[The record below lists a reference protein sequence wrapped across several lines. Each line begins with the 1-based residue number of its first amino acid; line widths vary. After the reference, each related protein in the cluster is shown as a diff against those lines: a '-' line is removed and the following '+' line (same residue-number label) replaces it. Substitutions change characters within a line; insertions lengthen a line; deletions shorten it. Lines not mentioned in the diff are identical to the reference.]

1 MNILILKLA
10 LAPII
15 IGSASLAG
23 RKWGPA
29 VSGWIVGLPLT
40 SGPVA
45 FILAVS
51 HDTTFAFGAIRG
63 TLSGGFSLI
72 AFCLTYAWLARK
84 FNWVVTALGSM
95 LVFTGMT
102 ALLQNIDLPLIPLF
116 FAIVFVILFGLL
128 LMPIQAEFEPS
139 QSTPSRWDIPARV
152 LVGTGFILLL
162 TGIAPYIGPRL
173 TGLLTTIPLYAGIL
187 TIFAHRQHGHAGA
200 NSVLRGLILG
210 LFSFAGFYL
219 VLGLLI
225 QNTSL
230 AVSFGASILSA
241 LIVQGLTLLIL
252 QKAHQQNQLQDV

>member
-1 MNILILKLA
+1 MNILILKLV
-10 LAPII
+10 LAPVI

-45 FILAVS
+45 FILAIS

-72 AFCLTYAWLARK
+72 AFCLTYAWLAKK
-84 FNWVVTALGSM
+84 FNWIITALGSM
-95 LVFTGMT
+95 FVFAGMT
-102 ALLQNIDLPLIPLF
+102 ALLQNIDLPFIPLF
-116 FAIVFVILFGLL
+116 FAIVSVIFIGLW
-128 LMPIQAEFEPS
+128 LMPKQTELEVS
-139 QSTPSRWDIPARV
+139 QSTPSKWDIPARI
-152 LVGTGFILLL
+152 LIGTSFILLM

-187 TIFAHRQHGHAGA
+187 TIFAHRHHGHAGA
-200 NSVLRGLILG
+200 NSVLRGLIFG
-210 LFSFAGFYL
+210 LFAFAGFYL

-230 AVSFGASILSA
+230 LISFSAATLSA
-241 LIVQGLTLLIL
+241 LVVQGITLLII
-252 QKAHQQNQLQDV
+252 QKIHH

>member
-1 MNILILKLA
+1 MNILILKLV
-10 LAPII
+10 LAPVI

-45 FILAVS
+45 FILALS

-84 FNWVVTALGSM
+84 FNWIITALASM
-95 LVFTGMT
+95 SVFAGMT
-102 ALLQNIDLPLIPLF
+102 TLLQNMDISFIPLF
-116 FAIVFVILFGLL
+116 CAIILVIVIGLW
-128 LMPIQAEFEPS
+128 LMPKQVELEVSRSAPS
-139 QSTPSRWDIPARV
+139 QWDIPARI
-152 LVGTGFILLL
+152 LVGTSFILLM
-162 TGIAPYIGPRL
+162 TGIAPHIGPRL

-225 QNTSL
+225 QNTNL
-230 AVSFGASILSA
+230 LISFSATTLSA
-241 LIVQGLTLLIL
+241 LIVQGATLLVL
-252 QKAHQQNQLQDV
+252 QKTHRAI

>member
-1 MNILILKLA
+1 MNILILKLV
-10 LAPII
+10 LAPVI

-45 FILAVS
+45 FILAIS
-51 HDTTFAFGAIRG
+51 HDTAFAFGAIRG

-84 FNWVVTALGSM
+84 FNWVITTFGSII
-95 LVFTGMT
+95 VFAGMT
-102 ALLQNIDLPLIPLF
+102 TLLQNIDIPFIPLF
-116 FAIVFVILFGLL
+116 FAIVLVILIGLQ
-128 LMPIQAEFEPS
+128 LMPKQTELEVRQTTPS
-139 QSTPSRWDIPARV
+139 QWDIPARI
-152 LVGTGFILLL
+152 LVGTSFILLM

-173 TGLLTTIPLYAGIL
+173 TGLFTTIPLYAGIL
-187 TIFAHRQHGHAGA
+187 TIFAHRHHGHAGA
-200 NSVLRGLILG
+200 NSVLHGLILG

-219 VLGLLI
+219 VLGFLI

-230 AVSFGASILSA
+230 FISFGLATLSA
-241 LIVQGLTLLIL
+241 LIVQGATLLII
-252 QKAHQQNQLQDV
+252 QKMHTEN

>member
-1 MNILILKLA
+1 MNILILKLV
-10 LAPII
+10 LAPVI

-29 VSGWIVGLPLT
+29 GSGWIVGLPLT

-72 AFCLTYAWLARK
+72 AFCLTYAWLAKK
-84 FNWVVTALGSM
+84 FNWIIAIFSSLF
-95 LVFTGMT
+95 VFAGMT
-102 ALLQNIDLPLIPLF
+102 AFLQNIDIPFLQLF
-116 FAIVFVILFGLL
+116 FVIILVILIGLQ
-128 LMPIQAEFEPS
+128 LMPKEAELELN
-139 QSTPSRWDIPARV
+139 QSTPGKWDLPARI
-152 LVGTGFILLL
+152 LVGTSFILLM

-173 TGLLTTIPLYAGIL
+173 TGLLTTIPLYVSIL
-187 TIFAHRQHGHAGA
+187 TVFAHRHHGPASA

-225 QNTSL
+225 QHTSL
-230 AVSFGASILSA
+230 LVSFSSAILSA
-241 LIVQGLTLLIL
+241 LIVQGATLLVI
-252 QKAHQQNQLQDV
+252 QKSHSH

>member
-1 MNILILKLA
+1 MNILILKLV
-10 LAPII
+10 LAPVI

-45 FILAVS
+45 FILAIS

-72 AFCLTYAWLARK
+72 AFCLTYAWLARR
-84 FNWVVTALGSM
+84 FNWVITALGSIS
-95 LVFTGMT
+95 VFAGMT
-102 ALLQNIDLPLIPLF
+102 TLLQNIDLPYIPLF
-116 FAIVFVILFGLL
+116 FAIMLVIVIGLW
-128 LMPIQAEFEPS
+128 LMPKQVELEVS
-139 QSTPSRWDIPARV
+139 QSTPSQWDIPARI
-152 LVGTGFILLL
+152 LIGTSFILLM

-187 TIFAHRQHGHAGA
+187 TIFAHRHHGHAGA

-230 AVSFGASILSA
+230 LISFSAATLSA
-241 LIVQGLTLLIL
+241 LVVQGATLLIL
-252 QKAHQQNQLQDV
+252 QKTHRTI

>member
-1 MNILILKLA
+1 MNILILKLV
-10 LAPII
+10 LAPVI

-23 RKWGPA
+23 RKWGHT

-51 HDTTFAFGAIRG
+51 HDKAFAFGAIKG

-84 FNWVVTALGSM
+84 FNWTITTLGSI
-95 LVFTGMT
+95 LIFAGMT
-102 ALLQNIDLPLIPLF
+102 TLLQKMDIPYIPLF
-116 FAIVFVILFGLL
+116 FAVVLVILLGLR
-128 LMPIQAEFEPS
+128 LMPKQTELALSE
-139 QSTPSRWDIPARV
+139 STPGKWDIPTRI
-152 LVGTGFILLL
+152 LVGTSFILLM

-187 TIFAHRQHGHAGA
+187 TIFAHRHHGHAGA
-200 NSVLRGLILG
+200 NSVLHGLILG

-230 AVSFGASILSA
+230 LISFGLATLSA
-241 LIVQGLTLLIL
+241 LVVQGTTLLVI
-252 QKAHQQNQLQDV
+252 QKTHYQN

>member
-1 MNILILKLA
+1 MNILILKLV
-10 LAPII
+10 LAPVI

-45 FILAVS
+45 FILAIS
-51 HDTTFAFGAIRG
+51 HDTAFAFGAIRG

-84 FNWVVTALGSM
+84 FNWAVTALGSM
-95 LVFTGMT
+95 FVFAGMT
-102 ALLQNIDLPLIPLF
+102 ALLQNIDLPFLPLF
-116 FAIVFVILFGLL
+116 FAIVSVIFIGLW
-128 LMPIQAEFEPS
+128 LMPKQTELEIN
-139 QSTPSRWDIPARV
+139 QSTPGKWDIPARI
-152 LVGTGFILLL
+152 LVGTSFILLM

-187 TIFAHRQHGHAGA
+187 TIFAHRHHGHAGA
-200 NSVLRGLILG
+200 NSVLRGLIFG
-210 LFSFAGFYL
+210 LFAFAGFYL

-225 QNTSL
+225 QNISL
-230 AVSFGASILSA
+230 LLSFGLATLSA
-241 LIVQGLTLLIL
+241 LVVQGTTLLII
-252 QKAHQQNQLQDV
+252 QRTHHWN

>member
-1 MNILILKLA
+1 MNILILKLV
-10 LAPII
+10 LAPVI

-45 FILAVS
+45 FILAIS

-72 AFCLTYAWLARK
+72 AFCLTYAWLARR
-84 FNWVVTALGSM
+84 FNWVITALGSIS
-95 LVFTGMT
+95 VFAGMT
-102 ALLQNIDLPLIPLF
+102 TLLQNIDLPYIPLF
-116 FAIVFVILFGLL
+116 FAIMLVIVIGLW
-128 LMPIQAEFEPS
+128 LMPKQVELEVS
-139 QSTPSRWDIPARV
+139 QSTPSQWDIPARI
-152 LVGTGFILLL
+152 LIGTSFILLM

-187 TIFAHRQHGHAGA
+187 TIFAHRHHGHAGA

-230 AVSFGASILSA
+230 LISFSAATLSA
-241 LIVQGLTLLIL
+241 LVVQGATLLVL
-252 QKAHQQNQLQDV
+252 QKTHRTI

>member
-1 MNILILKLA
+1 MNILILKLV

-29 VSGWIVGLPLT
+29 VSGWVVGLPLT

-45 FILAVS
+45 FILAIS

-72 AFCLTYAWLARK
+72 AFCFTYAWLARK
-84 FNWVVTALGSM
+84 FNWAITTLGSL
-95 LVFTGMT
+95 LVFAGMT
-102 ALLQNIDLPLIPLF
+102 AILQNKDLPLLPLF
-116 FAIVFVILFGLL
+116 FAIVFVILIGLK
-128 LMPIQAEFEPS
+128 LMPKPGELELS
-139 QSTPSRWDIPARV
+139 QSTPSQWDIPARI
-152 LVGTGFILLL
+152 LVGTSFILLM

-187 TIFAHRQHGHAGA
+187 TIFAHRHHGHAGA
-200 NSVLRGLILG
+200 NSVLHGLILG
-210 LFSFAGFYL
+210 LFSFTGFYL
-219 VLGLLI
+219 ALGLLI

-230 AVSFGASILSA
+230 LVSFGIATVSA
-241 LIVQGLTLLIL
+241 LLVQGVTLLII
-252 QKAHQQNQLQDV
+252 QRSPSQN

>member
-1 MNILILKLA
+1 MNILILKLV
-10 LAPII
+10 LAPVI

-84 FNWVVTALGSM
+84 FNWIISALGSV
-95 LVFTGMT
+95 LIFAGMIT
-102 ALLQNIDLPLIPLF
+102 FLQNMDIAYIPLF
-116 FAIVFVILFGLL
+116 FMIVLVILIGLQ
-128 LMPIQAEFEPS
+128 LMPKQIELELS
-139 QSTPSRWDIPARV
+139 QSTPGKWDIPARI
-152 LVGTGFILLL
+152 LIGTSFILLM
-162 TGIAPYIGPRL
+162 TSIAPYIGPRL

-187 TIFAHRQHGHAGA
+187 TIFAHRHHGHAGA

-230 AVSFGASILSA
+230 LVSFGLATLSA
-241 LIVQGLTLLIL
+241 LVVQGTTLLII
-252 QKAHQQNQLQDV
+252 QRTHNQN

>member
-1 MNILILKLA
+1 MNILILKLV
-10 LAPII
+10 LAPVI

-45 FILAVS
+45 FILAIS

-84 FNWVVTALGSM
+84 FNWVISTLGSI
-95 LVFTGMT
+95 LIFAGMT
-102 ALLQNIDLPLIPLF
+102 TFLQNTDITFTPLF
-116 FAIVFVILFGLL
+116 FMVILVILFGLW
-128 LMPIQAEFEPS
+128 LMPKQTELGVR
-139 QSTPSRWDIPARV
+139 QSTPSQWDIPARI
-152 LVGTGFILLL
+152 LVGTSFILLM

-187 TIFAHRQHGHAGA
+187 TIFAHRHHGHAGA

-230 AVSFGASILSA
+230 LLSFGTATLSA
-241 LIVQGLTLLIL
+241 LIVQGTTLFII
-252 QKAHQQNQLQDV
+252 QKQNQHNS

>member
-1 MNILILKLA
+1 MNILILKLV

-15 IGSASLAG
+15 IGSARLAG

-51 HDTTFAFGAIRG
+51 HGTPFAFGAVRG

-84 FNWVVTALGSM
+84 FNWFVSALWSL

-102 ALLQNIDLPLIPLF
+102 ALLENVDLPLIPLF
-116 FAIVFVILFGLL
+116 FAIISVILIGLW
-128 LMPIQAEFEPS
+128 LMPKQAELEINE
-139 QSTPSRWDIPARV
+139 STPGRWDIIPARI
-152 LVGTGFILLL
+152 LVGTSFILLM

-210 LFSFAGFYL
+210 LFSFAGFYI
-219 VLGLLI
+219 VLGLLL

-230 AVSFGASILSA
+230 IVSFGAATVSA
-241 LIVQGLTLLIL
+241 LIVQGLTLLIM
-252 QKAHQQNQLQDV
+252 QTAKQHQA

>member
-1 MNILILKLA
+1 MNILILKLV
-10 LAPII
+10 LAPVI

-84 FNWVVTALGSM
+84 FNWAITALGSIS
-95 LVFTGMT
+95 VFAGMT
-102 ALLQNIDLPLIPLF
+102 TLLQNFDLPYIPLF
-116 FAIVFVILFGLL
+116 FAIVLVIVVGLW
-128 LMPIQAEFEPS
+128 LMPKQVELEVS
-139 QSTPSRWDIPARV
+139 QSTPSLWDIPARI
-152 LVGTGFILLL
+152 LVGTSFILLM

-187 TIFAHRQHGHAGA
+187 TIFAHRHHGHAGA
-200 NSVLRGLILG
+200 NSVLRGLIFG
-210 LFSFAGFYL
+210 LFAFAGFYL

-230 AVSFGASILSA
+230 LISFSAATLSA
-241 LIVQGLTLLIL
+241 LIVQGVTLLIL
-252 QKAHQQNQLQDV
+252 QKTHHAI

>member
-1 MNILILKLA
+1 MNILILKLV
-10 LAPII
+10 LAPVI

-45 FILAVS
+45 FILTLS

-72 AFCLTYAWLARK
+72 AFCLTYAWLARR
-84 FNWVVTALGSM
+84 FNWMITALGSIS
-95 LVFTGMT
+95 VFAGMT
-102 ALLQNIDLPLIPLF
+102 TLLQNIDLPFLPLF
-116 FAIVFVILFGLL
+116 FAIVLVIFIGLW
-128 LMPIQAEFEPS
+128 LMPKQTELEVS
-139 QSTPSRWDIPARV
+139 QSTPGKWDIPARI
-152 LVGTGFILLL
+152 LIGTSFILLM

-187 TIFAHRQHGHAGA
+187 TIFAHRHHGHAGA

-230 AVSFGASILSA
+230 LISFGAATLSA
-241 LIVQGLTLLIL
+241 AVVQGATLLVL
-252 QKAHQQNQLQDV
+252 QKTQHSI

>member
-1 MNILILKLA
+1 
-10 LAPII
+10 
-15 IGSASLAG
+15 
-23 RKWGPA
+23 
-29 VSGWIVGLPLT
+29 VGLPLT

-84 FNWVVTALGSM
+84 FNWIISALGSV
-95 LVFTGMT
+95 LIFAGMT
-102 ALLQNIDLPLIPLF
+102 TFLQNMDIAYIPLF
-116 FAIVFVILFGLL
+116 FMIVLVILIGLQ
-128 LMPIQAEFEPS
+128 LMPKQIELELS
-139 QSTPSRWDIPARV
+139 QSTPGKWDIPARI
-152 LVGTGFILLL
+152 LIGTSFILLM
-162 TGIAPYIGPRL
+162 TSIAPYIGPRL

-187 TIFAHRQHGHAGA
+187 TIFAHRHHGHAGA

-230 AVSFGASILSA
+230 LVSFGLATLSA
-241 LIVQGLTLLIL
+241 LVVQGTTLLII
-252 QKAHQQNQLQDV
+252 QRTHNQN

>member
-1 MNILILKLA
+1 MNILILKLV
-10 LAPII
+10 LAPVI

-45 FILAVS
+45 FILAIS
-51 HDTTFAFGAIRG
+51 HDKAFAFGAIRG

-84 FNWVVTALGSM
+84 FNWVVTAFASM
-95 LVFTGMT
+95 LVFSAMT
-102 ALLQNIDLPLIPLF
+102 ALLQNIDLPFIPLF
-116 FAIVFVILFGLL
+116 FAIILVIFMGLG
-128 LMPIQAEFEPS
+128 LMPKQDELGINE
-139 QSTPSRWDIPARV
+139 STPGAWDIPARI
-152 LVGTGFILLL
+152 LVGTGFILLM

-187 TIFAHRQHGHAGA
+187 TIFAHRHHGDAGA

-210 LFSFAGFYL
+210 LFSFAGFYI

-230 AVSFGASILSA
+230 IVSFGAAIFSA
-241 LIVQGLTLLIL
+241 LSVQGITLLIL
-252 QKAHQQNQLQDV
+252 QKSHPQI

>member
-1 MNILILKLA
+1 MNILILKLV
-10 LAPII
+10 LAPVI

-23 RKWGPA
+23 RKWGPT

-51 HDTTFAFGAIRG
+51 HNTVFAFGAIRG

-84 FNWVVTALGSM
+84 FNWVFTTIGSL
-95 LVFTGMT
+95 LVFASMT
-102 ALLQNIDLPLIPLF
+102 TLLQNIDIPFTPLF
-116 FAIVFVILFGLL
+116 FAIVLVIWLGLRF
-128 LMPIQAEFEPS
+128 MPKPTQLEPHQAAPS
-139 QSTPSRWDIPARV
+139 QWDIPARI
-152 LVGTGFILLL
+152 LVGTSFILLM

-187 TIFAHRQHGHAGA
+187 TIFAHRHQGHAGA

-219 VLGLLI
+219 VLGWLI
-225 QNTSL
+225 QTTSL
-230 AVSFGASILSA
+230 LVSFGLATLSA
-241 LIVQGLTLLIL
+241 LLVQGVTLLII
-252 QKAHQQNQLQDV
+252 QKTHR

>member
-1 MNILILKLA
+1 MNILILKLV
-10 LAPII
+10 LAPVI

-45 FILAVS
+45 FILAIS

-84 FNWVVTALGSM
+84 FNWGITTIGSI
-95 LVFTGMT
+95 LVFAGMT
-102 ALLQNIDLPLIPLF
+102 TLLQTMDIPFIPLF
-116 FAIVFVILFGLL
+116 FAITLVILIGLW
-128 LMPIQAEFEPS
+128 LMPNQTELEVS
-139 QSTPSRWDIPARV
+139 QSTPGTWDIPARI
-152 LVGTGFILLL
+152 LIGTSFILLM

-187 TIFAHRQHGHAGA
+187 TIFAHRHHGHAGA
-200 NSVLRGLILG
+200 NSVLRGLIFG
-210 LFSFAGFYL
+210 LFSFTGFYL

-225 QNTSL
+225 
-230 AVSFGASILSA
+230 
-241 LIVQGLTLLIL
+241 
-252 QKAHQQNQLQDV
+252 

>member
-45 FILAVS
+45 FILAIS
-51 HDTTFAFGAIRG
+51 HGAAFAFGAVRG

-84 FNWVVTALGSM
+84 FNWVISALGS
-95 LVFTGMT
+95 LSVFTGMT
-102 ALLQNIDLPLIPLF
+102 ALLENVDLPLIPLF
-116 FAIVFVILFGLL
+116 CAIIVVILIGLWR
-128 LMPIQAEFEPS
+128 MPKQDKLGVAE
-139 QSTPSRWDIPARV
+139 STPGVWDIPARI
-152 LVGTGFILLL
+152 LVGTSFILLM

>member
-51 HDTTFAFGAIRG
+51 HDKAFAFGAVRG

-84 FNWVVTALGSM
+84 FNWVMTAFASM

-102 ALLQNIDLPLIPLF
+102 ALLQNIDLPFIPLF
-116 FAIVFVILFGLL
+116 FAIISVILIGLWR
-128 LMPIQAEFEPS
+128 MPKQTELEINE
-139 QSTPSRWDIPARV
+139 STPGTWDIPARI
-152 LVGTGFILLL
+152 LVGTGFILLM

-210 LFSFAGFYL
+210 LFSFAGFYI

-230 AVSFGASILSA
+230 AVSFGSAILSA
-241 LIVQGLTLLIL
+241 LIVQGLTLLVM
-252 QKAHQQNQLQDV
+252 QTAQRKNQSQV